1 VRGAEDPVL
10 FMKSG
15 SDKKSLTPEVSDS
28 MAPNPPE
35 TVSLYQQKEQ
45 ESLSP
50 DSSFTFHCQAGL
62 PCFNQCCHAPTII
75 LSPYDLLRLK
85 QALGITSGQVLE
97 RYTRQ
102 EIEPNAN
109 LPLVFVD
116 AFRSAEGGCPFLGAQ
131 GCTVYPHRPAAC
143 RLFPL
148 TMGSRLTPDGVEDH
162 FFCRRLDYCRGFEA
176 GDEWTV
182 ADWLDNQGFPEYD
195 QGRREWLE
203 ILLQAGLAAP
213 PVVDALIQNLF
224 AVLAYDLDRFRRL
237 VFDPVFLE
245 AYDLEAAALQDL
257 ETDDLALLKFSYRF
271 LPTLLSPEGA
281 QKLAAVIRRST
292 KFFEVD

>member
-1 VRGAEDPVL
+1 MAEDQ
-10 FMKSG
+10 
-15 SDKKSLTPEVSDS
+15 
-28 MAPNPPE
+28 PE
-35 TVSLYQQKEQ
+35 TVSLYPQIEQ
-45 ESLSP
+45 DSLSL
-50 DSSFTFHCQAGL
+50 DSSFTFHCQADL
-62 PCFNQCCHAPTII
+62 PCFNQCCHTPTVI

-85 QALGITSGQVLE
+85 QGLGISSTALLE

-109 LPLVFVD
+109 LPLVFID
-116 AFRSAEGGCPFLGAQ
+116 AFRSPEGGCPFLGEH

-162 FFCRRLDYCRGFEA
+162 YFCRRLDYCQGFKAEPQ
-176 GDEWTV
+176 WTV
-182 ADWLDNQGFPEYD
+182 AAWMADQGFTEYD

-203 ILLQAGLAAP
+203 ILLKAGLTEEL
-213 PVVDALIQNLF
+213 VVNDLVQDLF
-224 AVLAYDLDRFRRL
+224 ATLAYDLDRFRRL

-245 AYDLEAAALQDL
+245 AYDLKAEDIEDL
-257 ETDDLALLKFSYRF
+257 RTDDLALLKFSYRF
-271 LPTLLSPEGA
+271 LPTLLSPAGA
-281 QKLAAVIRRST
+281 EKMTAVIRRST